1 MNDVAPANTLVRILL
16 APIANLTVLF
26 GGEQRT
32 DGVRVLLGL
41 LLTAAILGSFLYLF
55 KKKDIQ
61 KSGIGLLFLMSS
73 VVLLRYMLLNY
84 HSYVHAFFTY
94 RALLSPIFAVFAA
107 VLFCSTLPHGRKEVR
122 LK

>member
-1 MNDVAPANTLVRILL
+1 MFFNSFKSKLKKSYAAVNPELQRLVF
-16 APIANLTVLF
+16 PY
-26 GGEQRT
+26 GEQEYIYVGT
-32 DGVRVLLGL
+32 
-41 LLTAAILGSFLYLF
+41 ILNTLF